1 MSFFLK
7 GKKEDLLELAT
18 ELGLEVTVD
27 MTKPML
33 KNLITKS
40 AGYDEED
47 TKLMYEGIVEERK
60 ERELL
65 EERKRRD
72 IIYIELEKLR
82 IEAQIGSNQKILS
95 RNNRTPSNELNKL
108 LPKFD
113 MKEDISLYLILFE
126 RQACMMNVPKEFL
139 GLTPIRPILPL
150 EITQLIA
157 REPEQEARDND
168 LVRSL
173 LLKRF
178 KLTPEKFRQLFF
190 THQKSS
196 DKTWRDFD
204 QEVQTFFNGWIEG
217 LDVKTFDKLRDL
229 MIADQMKKIAL
240 VEVKERHLDEW
251 PSINYPVELAVRLE
265 EFEDV
270 CRTLRQ
276 KTHTLTS
283 VRRPE
288 VRGSNQAENFR
299 KFDNQNTRTGNF
311 NHKKK
316 YLDTPPSRDFDRR
329 APRRCYICHS

>member
-1 MSFFLK
+1 MSFLLK

-18 ELGLEVTVD
+18 ELGLEATVD

-47 TKLMYEGIVEERK
+47 AKLMYEGIVEERK

-72 IIYIELEKLR
+72 NLELEKLR
-82 IEAQIGSNQKILS
+82 IEAQIGLNQEILS
-95 RNNRTPSNELNKL
+95 RNNRIPSNESNKL

-113 MKEDISLYLILFE
+113 MKEDISLCLILFE
-126 RQACMMNVPKEFL
+126 RQACMMNVPKEFWVSHLL
-139 GLTPIRPILPL
+139 GLLPQ

-157 REPEQEARDND
+157 REPEQEARDYD
-168 LVRSL
+168 HVRSL

-178 KLTPEKFRQLFF
+178 KLTPEKFRQLFV

-196 DKTWRDFD
+196 DKTWRDFY

-217 LDVKTFDKLRDL
+217 LDVKTFEKLRDL
-229 MIADQMKKIAL
+229 MIADQMNKRAP
-240 VEVKERHLDEW
+240 VEFKERPLDEW
-251 PSINYPVELAVRLE
+251 KSINCPFELAERLE

-270 CRTLRQ
+270 RRTLKQ
-276 KTHTLTS
+276 KTHTLTF

-299 KFDNQNTRTGNF
+299 KFDNHNTRRTGNF
-311 NHKKK
+311 NPEK
-316 YLDTPPSRDFDRR
+316 D
-329 APRRCYICHS
+329 I

>member
-1 MSFFLK
+1 
-7 GKKEDLLELAT
+7 
-18 ELGLEVTVD
+18 
-27 MTKPML
+27 ML

-47 TKLMYEGIVEERK
+47 TKLMYEGIFEERK

-72 IIYIELEKLR
+72 NLELEKLR
-82 IEAQIGSNQKILS
+82 IEAQIGLNQEILS

-126 RQACMMNVPKEFL
+126 RQACMMNVPKEFWVSHL
-139 GLTPIRPILPL
+139 LDQLPQ

-168 LVRSL
+168 HVRSL
-173 LLKRF
+173 LLKKF
-178 KLTPEKFRQLFF
+178 ELTPEMFRKLFV

-196 DKTWRDFD
+196 DKTWRDFY

-217 LDVKTFDKLRDL
+217 LDVKKFDKLRDL
-229 MIADQMKKIAL
+229 MIVDQMKKRAP
-240 VEVKERHLDEW
+240 VEFKVRHLDEW
-251 PSINYPVELAVRLE
+251 SSINCPVELAERLE

-270 CRTLRQ
+270 RRTLKQ

-283 VRRPE
+283 V
-288 VRGSNQAENFR
+288 
-299 KFDNQNTRTGNF
+299 
-311 NHKKK
+311 
-316 YLDTPPSRDFDRR
+316 
-329 APRRCYICHS
+329 